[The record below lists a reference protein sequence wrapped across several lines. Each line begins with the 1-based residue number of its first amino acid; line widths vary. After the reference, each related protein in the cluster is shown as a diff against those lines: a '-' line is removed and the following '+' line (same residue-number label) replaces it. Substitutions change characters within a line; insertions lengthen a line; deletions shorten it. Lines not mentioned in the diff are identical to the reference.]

1 MDKGINKIIVE
12 YVSAVAKQAP
22 GFITSF
28 VFGSYAK
35 NTQKPTSDI
44 DIALIID
51 QLSDDEKFDLQVELI
66 LSASQF
72 DYRIEPH
79 PLSNEDFNTYTP
91 FSAEIKRTGI
101 EVKTLITDNKDTLS
115 K

>member
-1 MDKGINKIIVE
+1 LKTLRYNYLIN
-12 YVSAVAKQAP
+12 Y
-22 GFITSF
+22 F
-28 VFGSYAK
+28 
-35 NTQKPTSDI
+35 N
-44 DIALIID
+44 
-51 QLSDDEKFDLQVELI
+51 DDEKFDLQVELI